1 MSRIVYA
8 DNAATTRVSEP
19 GLEAMLPFALLFE
32 RRRPQARELVV
43 IAVLCAIGV
52 AGRAA
57 FAMLPSFKPVMAV
70 VILAGIALGCETGF
84 LVGAVTMFVS
94 NFFFGQGPWTPWQM
108 FAMGLIGLL
117 AGLFFHGRPARGK
130 RPLLCAFGAAA
141 AIIVYGGIMNPASV
155 LLYQSF
161 PTWTMICAAYLTG
174 IPVDA
179 VHALATAFFLW
190 VFAEPFLEKIKR
202 IQVKYGLIG
211 QTDNPAL

>member
-1 MSRIVYA
+1 MCIRDSYLGV
-8 DNAATTRVSEP
+8 RVFGDRKYTFVSILLL
-19 GLEAMLPFALLFE
+19 LEAMLPFALLFE

-108 FAMGLIGLL
+108 LSLIHISALL
-117 AGLFFHGRPARGK
+117 
-130 RPLLCAFGAAA
+130 
-141 AIIVYGGIMNPASV
+141 
-155 LLYQSF
+155 
-161 PTWTMICAAYLTG
+161 
-174 IPVDA
+174 
-179 VHALATAFFLW
+179 
-190 VFAEPFLEKIKR
+190 
-202 IQVKYGLIG
+202 
-211 QTDNPAL
+211 